1 MHQLI
6 PFYLSHFTY
15 FFLICGYLCVVKIL
29 MIFAYLCFSF
39 FQVFSNE
46 NVLLL
51 QLEKKCYFKNTNKGK
66 SGRQNQ
72 EPEDGGG
79 VLVPSLTG
87 YTT

>member
-1 MHQLI
+1 MYQLI

-51 QLEKKCYFKNTNKGK
+51 QLEKNVILKIQIRVNLEDKIK
-66 SGRQNQ
+66 SQRM
-72 EPEDGGG
+72 G
-79 VLVPSLTG
+79 VEF
-87 YTT
+87 